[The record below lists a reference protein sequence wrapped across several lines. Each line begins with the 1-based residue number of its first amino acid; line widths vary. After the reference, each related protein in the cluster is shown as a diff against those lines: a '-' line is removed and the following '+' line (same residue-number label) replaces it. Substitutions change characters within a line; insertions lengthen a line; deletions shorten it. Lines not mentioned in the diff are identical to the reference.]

1 MKNTKLIKFDFQV
14 SPRKIVFLDA
24 MLYKDEK
31 NDIQKT
37 LYRKPADQQAFLQAK
52 SEHPRSLQSSV
63 PCIQAYRLFALQ
75 FALQKQF
82 ALQVQNLT
90 RTVLSLNRSI
100 IKQTIT
106 MLHTSI
112 KYTNIYEPT
121 NKKNL

>member
-63 PCIQAYRLFALQ
+63 PCIQAFRLFAL
-75 FALQKQF
+75 QF

>member
-52 SEHPRSLQSSV
+52 SEHPRSMYSSLQ
-63 PCIQAYRLFALQ
+63 
-75 FALQKQF
+75 
-82 ALQVQNLT
+82 
-90 RTVLSLNRSI
+90 TVCSTICSTKTICSTSTEFDKNCSI
-100 IKQTIT
+100 IKQK
-106 MLHTSI
+106 HH
-112 KYTNIYEPT
+112 
-121 NKKNL
+121 